1 MKKETTIAI
10 FFGIFFGA
18 IVAVF
23 LIVRNKNSKFNTKT
37 LSPATSVTPSVKNVT
52 SGKILEVTSPE
63 DGSINSTN
71 SVSIKGKTEKG
82 ALLVIQSPIK
92 DLIVVAEKED
102 FSIPFPLALGEN
114 NIVITSYEKGTQVK
128 TQVKDLRVYYLT
140 N

>member
-23 LIVRNKNSKFNTKT
+23 LIVKNKNSKFNMKT
-37 LSPATSVTPSVKNVT
+37 LSPARTVTPSVKNVA
-52 SGKILEVTSPE
+52 SGKILEVSSPE
-63 DGSINSTN
+63 DGSISSTN

-92 DLIVVAEKED
+92 DLIVVAEKDD
-102 FSIPFPLALGEN
+102 FSIQFPLALGEN

-128 TQVKDLRVYYLT
+128 TQVKDLKVYYLT